1 MSEDVNI
8 SFFLSLF
15 LSLSLCVCVTSF
27 MIKMWQYH
35 PCVSEQK
42 TKGKR
47 KKERKKEKFLTD
59 FVVLPN
65 FGKGRK
71 KLNEI

>member
-8 SFFLSLF
+8 SFFHSLF

-42 TKGKR
+42 KR
-47 KKERKKEKFLTD
+47 KKEKRKK
-59 FVVLPN
+59 
-65 FGKGRK
+65 K
-71 KLNEI
+71 KS